1 MNHPHDQ
8 RVELIKARAH
18 GHWTQLLA
26 SLGVDEKILNGK
38 NQPCPMEGC
47 GGHDR
52 FAYTDKYGNGDWH
65 CRKHSPKNSG
75 GGLKLAM
82 GVLRIPFPELLD
94 RLEDRLGNVRALP
107 KPASGGAPSAEN
119 MKKLCQRIW
128 DEAKP
133 VTAGDDVDRYL
144 RNRGIHLDHFPRSL
158 RCHPALGYY
167 EKKLG
172 EPRSKK
178 VAEYPAMLACVQGA
192 DDHAVTLHRTYLKDG
207 QKAKG
212 SESKK
217 VLSAG
222 INGAAIRL
230 GEASER
236 LAVTEGIETG
246 LAVLLKTG
254 TPVWA
259 AISCGNMEKLWIPDS
274 VKELVIYG
282 DNDANSEFDG
292 QASAY
297 ALARRVRHEAHKK
310 GRHLGVK
317 VFVPKLDGMDWAD
330 VLFTRLM
337 KEQKA
342 A

>member
-1 MNHPHDQ
+1 MNHIQDQ
-8 RVELIKARAH
+8 RVEQIKARAH

-26 SLGVDEKILNGK
+26 SLGVDEKILSGK
-38 NQPCPMEGC
+38 NMPCPIDGC
-47 GGHDR
+47 GGTDR
-52 FAYTDKYGNGDWH
+52 FSYTDRYGNGDYH
-65 CRKHSPKNSG
+65 CRHCRPG
-75 GGLKLAM
+75 GGLKLAKA
-82 GVLRIPFPELLD
+82 VLGIPFPELLD
-94 RLEDRLGNVRALP
+94 RLEARLGNVHTLP
-107 KPASGGAPSAEN
+107 KPTTGGAPSAEN
-119 MKKLCQRIW
+119 MKKLCQKIW

-144 RNRGIHLDHFPRSL
+144 RNRGIQLERFPKSL

-167 EKKLG
+167 EKKVGDL
-172 EPRSKK
+172 RSKK
-178 VAEYPAMLACVQGA
+178 VAEFPAMLACVQGS
-192 DDHAVTLHRTYLKDG
+192 DGHAVTLHRTYLKDG

-212 SESKK
+212 SDSKK
-217 VLSAG
+217 VLSSG
-222 INGAAIRL
+222 INGASIRL

-259 AISCGNMEKLWIPDS
+259 GISCGNMEKLWIPDS

-282 DNDANSEFDG
+282 DNDADSEFDG

-297 ALARRVRHEAHKK
+297 ALARRARHDAHKK
-310 GRHLGVK
+310 GRHLSVK
-317 VFVPKLDGMDWAD
+317 VFVPKVDGMDWAD